1 MFNIS
6 SFNLSIY
13 EVLRP
18 LLQYNLSEN
27 NDNNDKF
34 IKKKKK
40 RERFYF

>member
-18 LLQYNLSEN
+18 HLQYNLSEN

-34 IKKKKK
+34 IKKKK